1 MLSGD
6 LGPCPENGLVVTGN
20 AELDCGNR
28 LIRGMGQP
36 ADGSPSPETTGIL
49 LRKAKGAV
57 VRNCRV
63 SGFRTG
69 IELRETEASTVAGA
83 TVFDNGDF
91 RSRVGYGVHLNRSV
105 QNTIRDS
112 TIRANADEGVHV
124 GHGSN
129 DNVLLSNEAYD
140 NGRENFYVLSAQGT
154 QISKNSLGGKV
165 SAALYMKHATL
176 SRVEANQVKDRP
188 VVIRGNSSGNVFVD
202 NDLEGGLVVSSYVD
216 KRETAR
222 PTANLFRG
230 GRISGSQVCLSFTE
244 TTGNRIEGA
253 QIAPPCRRIAAHSA
267 VLTTNLFVGVS
278 MERIRLDLS
287 GGANLRLLGP
297 VRVTA
302 VDVDGVPVAN
312 AQLTIRDKMGETND
326 GVRTDASGIADLIVP
341 THLVNAAGLV
351 ALSPVAVQLRADGFL
366 PVDSV
371 LDEPL
376 PPDLKLTLEPAR

>member
-6 LGPCPENGLVVTGN
+6 LGPCPENGLVVSGG
-20 AELDCGNR
+20 AELDCGNH
-28 LIRGMGQP
+28 LVHGVGKP
-36 ADGSPSPETTGIL
+36 ADGSRFPETTGIL
-49 LRKAKGAV
+49 LRDAKGAV

-69 IELRETEASTVAGA
+69 IELRDTQASTVVGA
-83 TVFDNGDF
+83 TVFDNGDLQT
-91 RSRVGYGVHLNRSV
+91 RVGYGVHLNRSV

-112 TIRANADEGVHV
+112 TIRANADEGIHV
-124 GHGSN
+124 GLGSN

-176 SRVEANQVKDRP
+176 SRVDANQVKDRP

-202 NDLEGGLVVSSYVD
+202 NDLEGGLVVSSYLD
-216 KRETAR
+216 KRETTR
-222 PTANLFRG
+222 PTANLIRG
-230 GRISGSQVCLSFTE
+230 GHISGSQACISFTE
-244 TTGNRIEGA
+244 TTGNRIEGVHITA
-253 QIAPPCRRIAAHSA
+253 CRRIAAHSA
-267 VLTTNLFVGVS
+267 GLTTNLFVGVS

-297 VRVTA
+297 VRVTV
-302 VDVDGVPVAN
+302 VDIDGAPVAN
-312 AQLTIRDKMGETND
+312 AQLTMRDRVGETTD
-326 GVRTDASGIADLIVP
+326 GIRTDALGIADLTVP
-341 THLVNAAGLV
+341 THLVNAGGLV
-351 ALSPVAVQLRADGFL
+351 ALSPVAVQLRAEGFL

-376 PPDLKLTLEPAR
+376 PPNLTLTLEPAR